1 VVRETEGMEGF
12 KGHVQIVDNDG
23 VAGRIDRRLPLLFLL
38 AFFYVRQRI
47 CITMGS
53 TDCVTAF
60 RSTLP
65 RPRLEQALYSDI
77 LMQCRLGLRHPAA
90 TSPEGCARRSSN
102 ASASRRRRLRSRA
115 PAMRARVAAIES
127 GCCHQKRFPQPI
139 RRTTVPSSSSMPKA
153 RRTVLRAT
161 SGALVLLP

>member
-1 VVRETEGMEGF
+1 MVRETEGMEGF
-12 KGHVQIVDNDG
+12 KGHVQIVENDG

-77 LMQCRLGLRHPAA
+77 LMQCRLERATTMAAGVRTSLVPMRTGSSQKAFLRRQIPM
-90 TSPEGCARRSSN
+90 GQ
-102 ASASRRRRLRSRA
+102 SASFRA
-115 PAMRARVAAIES
+115 
-127 GCCHQKRFPQPI
+127 
-139 RRTTVPSSSSMPKA
+139 
-153 RRTVLRAT
+153 
-161 SGALVLLP
+161 GA